1 MDRKQLKEAAIRGV
15 SRLEKELKELSLDLW
30 AHPETAWHEEYAV
43 KTLCAFLQK
52 HGVDAVPGCCGF
64 PTAFR
69 GECTAGKAG
78 PAFALAAE
86 FDALPPGHACGHNLI
101 AGASVGAMIAASSIM
116 KKENLPGKLVIL
128 GTPAEESGGGKVR
141 MLEKG
146 VLEGIDAVMM
156 AHPNWCTIPDRGSL
170 AIRRYDVTFHG
181 LASHAAG
188 APELG
193 INALDAVMML
203 FNGVNAYRQQMPEFC
218 RIHGVVTNGGTMPN
232 IIPAE
237 ASCRFYLR
245 SANEEWMEKI
255 DKRFGEMVQGAALIA
270 GTTYTQKKFS
280 IDCRSRKP
288 NQPLNE
294 SFLEVMTDL
303 GETVSPTPKVGRGST
318 DFGDFSQVIPG
329 SHTYFSIAD
338 HKIGAHSQEF
348 MEAARSPRG
357 LDSMLKAASAL
368 AYTACRYLADP
379 EFRTAVRSDFDHPAG
394 K

>member
-1 MDRKQLKEAAIRGV
+1 MDRKQLKQSVIGKV
-15 SRLEKELKELSLDLW
+15 SQLGESLKALSLDLW
-30 AHPETAWHEEYAV
+30 EHPETAWHEEYAS
-43 KTLCAFLQK
+43 KTLCSFLQK
-52 HGVDAVPGCCGF
+52 HGVDAQPGCCGF

-69 GECTAGKAG
+69 GECGAAEG
-78 PAFALAAE
+78 PVFALAAE
-86 FDALPPGHACGHNLI
+86 YDALPPGHACGHNLI
-101 AGASVGAMIAASSIM
+101 AAASVGAMIAASEILR
-116 KKENLPGKLVIL
+116 EANLPGRLVIL

-141 MLEKG
+141 MLEHD
-146 VLEGIDAVMM
+146 VLKGIDAVMM

-181 LASHAAG
+181 VASHAAG

-203 FNGVNAYRQQMPEFC
+203 FNGVNAFRQQMPEFC
-218 RIHGVVTNGGTMPN
+218 RIHGVVTNGGVMPN

-245 SANEEWMEKI
+245 SADEEWMEKI
-255 DKRFGEMVQGAALIA
+255 DRRFGEMVRGAALIA

-294 SFLEVMTDL
+294 SFLEVMTEL
-303 GETVSPTPKVGRGST
+303 GETVSPIPKVGRGST

-329 SHTYFSIAD
+329 SHVYFGIAD
-338 HKIGAHSQEF
+338 HQIGAHSKDF

-357 LDSMLKAASAL
+357 LDSMLKAASGL
-368 AYTACRYLADP
+368 AYTACRYLAEP
-379 EFRTAVRSDFDHPAG
+379 EFRAAVRGDFEAPAA